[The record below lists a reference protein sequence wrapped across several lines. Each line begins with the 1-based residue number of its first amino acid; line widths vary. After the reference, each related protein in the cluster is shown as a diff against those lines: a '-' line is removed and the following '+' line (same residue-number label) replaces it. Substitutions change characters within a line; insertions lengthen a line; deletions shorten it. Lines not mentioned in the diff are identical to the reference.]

1 MNVYLRRLKERYEEI
16 NAMNREDNVEHM
28 DSAGACLNPIKRS
41 GLAADKRK
49 QTIAQP

>member
-1 MNVYLRRLKERYEEI
+1 
-16 NAMNREDNVEHM
+16 M

-49 QTIAQP
+49 QTIAQPWRHVTLDSRKTLKGKLKLAE